1 METKFTSHEIMCAY
15 FRIGELMDEGGDPT
29 TGAERQEEIDA
40 EVFGL
45 FDALAIETPEKLEK
59 LRAVAR
65 HLEAEVDLL
74 RAEEKRLATRR
85 RSRERG
91 LERVRNHAGGILSAR
106 REAGQEAKL
115 QTASGT
121 FWLASSTSL
130 SGPSELSA
138 WVEQGWT
145 KTKQEPDKTAAKK
158 ALKAGTQAQ
167 GFELVTKESIR
178 WR

>member
-1 METKFTSHEIMCAY
+1 METKLTSHEIMCAY

-29 TGAERQEEIDA
+29 TGAERQEEIDVEA
-40 EVFGL
+40 LGL
-45 FDALAIETPEKLEK
+45 LEALATETPEKLEK

-65 HLEAEVDLL
+65 HLEAEAEML
-74 RAEEKRLATRR
+74 RAEEKRLAARR

-91 LERVRNHAGGILSAR
+91 LDRVKSCAGGILSAR
-106 REAGQEAKL
+106 REAGQEAKVS
-115 QTASGT
+115 TESGT

-130 SGPSELSA
+130 SGPSEVSA

-145 KTKQEPDKTAAKK
+145 KTKVEPDKTAAKK
-158 ALKAGTQAQ
+158 ALKAGADAQ

>member
-1 METKFTSHEIMCAY
+1 MKTKLTSHEIMCAY

-40 EVFGL
+40 EALGL
-45 FDALAIETPEKLEK
+45 FEALATEAPEKLES

-65 HLEAEVDLL
+65 HLEAEVGLL
-74 RAEEKRLATRR
+74 REEERRLAKRR
-85 RSRERG
+85 QARERAIV
-91 LERVRNHAGGILSAR
+91 RVKSYAGGILSAR

-115 QTASGT
+115 QTTSGT